1 MGEGEERDWGK
12 QRTDLADQRT
22 RLAHQRTE
30 WAQRRTILAR
40 ERTFSAWVRTGLGL
54 AHCKSEFVL
63 ENALPR
69 QPLIVLERGLAR
81 HARSSFCS

>member
-12 QRTDLADQRT
+12 QRTDLPD
-22 RLAHQRTE
+22 QRTE

-69 QPLIVLERGLAR
+69 QPLIVLERGLAS
-81 HARSSFCS
+81 HAA